1 MKLLTHYV
9 FSIGV
14 ITLLLSL
21 FTSFY
26 NVVAVAVVVSLIGNT
41 VIDSLG
47 HKEVV
52 TRYGEI
58 PVRTPLT
65 HTFPRSVVWGLV
77 SSLPVLFIA
86 LFPGHYY
93 YYHYYDDYLNNYES
107 IQLVISVLVSGF
119 LVGPTHML
127 LDVFT
132 EKGIYVKK
140 HGKWKRFALAHFR
153 YNNPFANGLAI
164 VIGFAL
170 LYLSYM
176 L

>member
-26 NVVAVAVVVSLIGNT
+26 NVVVVAVVVSLIGNT

-65 HTFPRSVVWGLV
+65 HTFPRSVIWGLI

-86 LFPGHYY
+86 LLSGHYY
-93 YYHYYDDYLNNYES
+93 YYHYYLNNYEF
-107 IQLVISVLVSGF
+107 IQLVISVLVSGV

-153 YNNPFANGLAI
+153 YNNPLANGLAI